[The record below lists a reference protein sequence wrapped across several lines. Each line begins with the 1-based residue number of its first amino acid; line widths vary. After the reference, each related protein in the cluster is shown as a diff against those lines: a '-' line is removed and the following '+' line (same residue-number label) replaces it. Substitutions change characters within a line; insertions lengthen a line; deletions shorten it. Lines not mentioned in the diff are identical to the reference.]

1 MTSKHIIE
9 NYLKEDNY
17 NLKKDYQGITL
28 NINNKELLIKGKQI
42 DLIELADYILDIAL
56 SEEKDHLHLDNLTI
70 INNNSNIK
78 ELIIEKE

>member
-9 NYLKEDNY
+9 NYLKENNY